1 MFTPLLVRCGMI
13 LPFLPP
19 LADLPPAA
27 CLLPT
32 SDGSRTEAVER
43 TTLSPEPPAVA
54 AQTRE
59 LVQLRRTLRMSPL
72 AGSVLDADPSISSV
86 GTGAACSDEAE
97 FVQVLHRV
105 VESTPAE
112 ISSAAADEPPRPH
125 RSLALESDD
134 TAGFLR
140 SMSRQLDDLA
150 NDREDQRD
158 YETADRLRQLSDR
171 LRRRARTET
180 R

>member
-27 CLLPT
+27 CLLPA

-43 TTLSPEPPAVA
+43 TILSPESPAVA

-59 LVQLRRTLRMSPL
+59 LVQLRRSLRMSPI
-72 AGSVLDADPSISSV
+72 AGSVLDADPSTSAA

-97 FVQVLHRV
+97 FIQVLHRV
-105 VESTPAE
+105 VESAPSE
-112 ISSAAADEPPRPH
+112 ISSTVADEPPGPQQ
-125 RSLALESDD
+125 SPALESND
-134 TAGFLR
+134 TASFLR
-140 SMSRQLDDLA
+140 GMSRQLDDLA

-171 LRRRARTET
+171 LRRRARTAT